1 MLFRGLFA
9 RGAVAEQTNDRAF
22 LQAMLDVELAL
33 CRALI
38 VAGLAP
44 PETAEQL
51 EAVSNA
57 EDFDLGVLGDGAGE
71 QGTPV
76 PALLKELRARLGNGQ
91 ASEHLH
97 QGATSQDVLDTAMVL
112 VVKRSAR
119 ALLEDLSAAADRC
132 AVLAERHRN
141 TVMPGRT
148 LLQQGAPITFGL
160 KAAGWMSALDDCVRE
175 LRRVH
180 RELPLQ
186 FGGAVGT
193 MAALEQRGPE
203 VARAL
208 AEELGL
214 ALPPLPWHTDRVLP
228 ARIACS
234 LALATGA
241 MGKVARDVTLLAQSE
256 VAELREGAGAERG
269 GSSAMPHKRNPV
281 GAIAVLACAQQAPGL
296 AATLLAAM
304 VQEHERGAGGWQA
317 EWPSLGVLLRLTGSA
332 ASSLRTVLEEA
343 ELDAER
349 MRANISEQS
358 MSESVT
364 VALAKV
370 TDPRQARSAVA
381 EAAARASSAGRSF
394 REVLLELDP
403 VRDKLGSDGLDR
415 ALDPAS
421 YLGATKML
429 IDAALHARA
438 DMRDDDE

>member
-1 MLFRGLFA
+1 
-9 RGAVAEQTNDRAF
+9 
-22 LQAMLDVELAL
+22 
-33 CRALI
+33 
-38 VAGLAP
+38 
-44 PETAEQL
+44 
-51 EAVSNA
+51 
-57 EDFDLGVLGDGAGE
+57 
-71 QGTPV
+71 
-76 PALLKELRARLGNGQ
+76 
-91 ASEHLH
+91 
-97 QGATSQDVLDTAMVL
+97 
-112 VVKRSAR
+112 
-119 ALLEDLSAAADRC
+119 
-132 AVLAERHRN
+132 
-141 TVMPGRT
+141 
-148 LLQQGAPITFGL
+148 
-160 KAAGWMSALDDCVRE
+160 
-175 LRRVH
+175 
-180 RELPLQ
+180 
-186 FGGAVGT
+186 
-193 MAALEQRGPE
+193 
-203 VARAL
+203 
-208 AEELGL
+208 
-214 ALPPLPWHTDRVLP
+214 
-228 ARIACS
+228 
-234 LALATGA
+234 

-332 ASSLRTVLEEA
+332 SSSLRTVLEEA

-381 EAAARASSAGRSF
+381 EAATRASSAGRSF

-421 YLGATKML
+421 YLGATNML